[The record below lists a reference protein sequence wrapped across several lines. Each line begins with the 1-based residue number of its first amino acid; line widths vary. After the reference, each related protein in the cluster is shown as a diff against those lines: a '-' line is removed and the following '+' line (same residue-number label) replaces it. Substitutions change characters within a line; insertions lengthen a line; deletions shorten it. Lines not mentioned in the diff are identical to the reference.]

1 MPTKP
6 HLPERKPG
14 APHGHSPHRPWKIAG
29 IVVACII
36 AVIIILVIVLP
47 FVINPN
53 DFKPQIAKAVKGK
66 TGRELS
72 ISGNIKLSIF
82 PWLGAQIGPMAL
94 GNAPGFGNTPFA
106 SINETDV
113 HVKFWPLLRGKIE
126 VGTVKL
132 DGLQLDLERDA
143 RGRNNWQDI
152 LDHLKSGSGA
162 PPSTGGTTGK
172 GLANL
177 RMQGFSVTNSGLVW
191 RDAQKHQQYILSNF
205 QFDMGTFASGKPTRV
220 STGFDFSGTNPQL
233 SGHADFKGTVSADL
247 VHKIYTASNARL
259 ELSASGDA
267 VPGGKVQAQLLW
279 QQGALNMDAG
289 TLAVN
294 GLMVSAY
301 GVKLQADAEGRGL
314 HDQPSFNGSLTLA
327 PFSPRAVLGALGY
340 ANLADTR
347 DPQAFTQA
355 SGSLNFVSSS
365 DAVTVQDLNFK
376 LDDSTLT
383 GTVSVKDFKSR
394 AMEFNLNV
402 NQINADRYLPPQKAA
417 TPAQPREPTDINKIS
432 LPVRSLRALNVDG
445 QLHVGQLA
453 LLNTH
458 SRDVSVGVHAVGGL
472 VQVNPLSAQLYGG
485 ALTGSMRIDANSDTP
500 VVTENLSLQNV
511 QAGGLLQDLFGVKR
525 LSGTANLQVNARALG
540 PTVGEM
546 RHTLN
551 GKMSFALKNGAIQGI
566 NIWNAIAR
574 AEALARHQPAPP
586 PAANQTEF
594 ATLQGSGAIRNGVLD
609 NRDLVAQLPFLNL
622 EGRGKLDLAENTLD
636 YQLKA
641 HITGTPKLGAKSD
654 LSGLAGKTIA
664 LKISGTLTS
673 PSITPDIAGV
683 VRERAHAEVQKKKE
697 EVRGRLEN
705 QLRNQLKDLLRP
717 TTPPSSGTH
726 LQPVAALAGSKR

>member
-6 HLPERKPG
+6 HLPERRPG
-14 APHGHSPHRPWKIAG
+14 TPPVHAPHRPWKIAG
-29 IVVACII
+29 IVVAGII
-36 AVIIILVIVLP
+36 ALIIILVIVLP

-53 DFKPQIAKAVKGK
+53 DFKPQIAKTVKDK

-72 ISGNIKLSIF
+72 IPGNIKLSIF

-143 RGRNNWQDI
+143 SGRNNWQGI

-162 PPSTGGTTGK
+162 PPSAGATSGG
-172 GLANL
+172 GLAHL
-177 RMQGFSVTNSGLVW
+177 QMQGFSVTHSGLVW
-191 RDAQKHQQYILSNF
+191 RDAQKHQQYVLNNF
-205 QFDMGTFASGKPTRV
+205 QFDMGAFASGKPVRV

-233 SGHADFKGTVSADL
+233 NGHADFKGTVSADL
-247 VHKIYTASNARL
+247 VHKIYTASNAKL
-259 ELSASGDA
+259 ELGASGDA
-267 VPGGKVQAQLLW
+267 VPGGKVQAQLMW
-279 QQGALNMDAG
+279 QQGALNMDTG

-294 GLMVSAY
+294 GLTASAY

-327 PFSPRAVLGALGY
+327 PFSPRAALTALGHASL
-340 ANLADTR
+340 ANTR
-347 DPQAFTQA
+347 DPQALAQA

-394 AMEFNLNV
+394 ALEFNLNV
-402 NQINADRYLPPQKAA
+402 NQLNADRYLPPQKTA
-417 TPAQPREPTDINKIS
+417 TLAHPREPTDINKIS
-432 LPVRSLRALNVDG
+432 LPVRTLRALNVDG
-445 QLHVGQLA
+445 QLHVGQLT

-458 SRDVSVGVHAVGGL
+458 SSDLGVGVHAASGI
-472 VQVNPLSAQLYGG
+472 VQVDPLSVQLYGG
-485 ALTGSMRIDANSDTP
+485 TLTGSVRIDANSDTP
-500 VVTENLSLQNV
+500 VVSENLSLQNV

-525 LSGTANLQVNARALG
+525 LSGTANLQVNTRALG
-540 PTVGEM
+540 PTVGEI

-551 GKMSFALKNGAIQGI
+551 GKMRFALQNGAIQGI

-574 AEALARHQPAPP
+574 AEALARHLPAPP

-594 ATLQGSGAIRNGVLD
+594 ANLQGSGDIRNGVLD
-609 NRDLVAQLPFLNL
+609 NRNLAAQLPFLNL
-622 EGRGKLDLAENTLD
+622 DGSGKLDLAENTLD
-636 YQLKA
+636 YKLKA
-641 HITGTPKLGAKSD
+641 RITGTPKLGAKSD
-654 LSGLAGKTIA
+654 LSGLAGKTIP

-673 PSITPDIAGV
+673 PSVTPDIAGAV
-683 VRERAHAEVQKKKE
+683 QERAQVELQKKKQ
-697 EVRGRLEN
+697 EVRG
-705 QLRNQLKDLLRP
+705 QLHNRIRNKLKGLLNP
-717 TTPPSSGTH
+717 SSPPASGTH
-726 LQPVAALAGSKR
+726 MPPRAARAETQ

>member
-14 APHGHSPHRPWKIAG
+14 SPPGHSPHRPWKIAG

-53 DFKPQIAKAVKGK
+53 DFKPQIVKVVKDK

-113 HVKFWPLLRGKIE
+113 HVRFWPLLRGKIE

-152 LDHLKSGSGA
+152 LDHLKSGGGA
-162 PPSTGGTTGK
+162 PASAGGSSGN

-177 RMQGFSVTNSGLVW
+177 QIQGFSVTNSGLVW
-191 RDAQKHQQYILSNF
+191 RNAQKHQQYILSNF
-205 QFDMGTFASGKPTRV
+205 QFDMGAFASGKPMRV
-220 STGFDFSGTNPQL
+220 TTSFDFSGTNPQL
-233 SGHADFKGTVSADL
+233 GGHADFKGTVSADL
-247 VHKIYTASNARL
+247 AHKIYSASNARFV
-259 ELSASGDA
+259 LSASGDA
-267 VPGGKVQAQLLW
+267 VPGGQVHAQLQW

-294 GLMVSAY
+294 GLTASAY

-314 HDQPSFNGSLTLA
+314 HEQPSFNGSLTLA
-327 PFSPRAVLGALGY
+327 QFSPRAVLTALGHASL
-340 ANLADTR
+340 ANTR
-347 DPQAFTQA
+347 DPQALAQA
-355 SGSLNFVSSS
+355 SGALNFVSSS
-365 DAVTVQDLNFK
+365 DALTVQDLNFK

-383 GTVSVKDFKSR
+383 GTVSVKDFRSR
-394 AMEFNLNV
+394 ALEFNLNV
-402 NQINADRYLPPQKAA
+402 NQLNADRYLPPQKAA

-445 QLHVGQLA
+445 QLHVGQLT

-458 SRDVSVGVHAVGGL
+458 SSELSVGVHAANGV
-472 VQVNPLSAQLYGG
+472 VQVDPLAAQLYGG
-485 ALTGSMRIDANSDTP
+485 TLTGSVRIDAGSDTP
-500 VVTENLSLQNV
+500 VVTEKLSLQNV
-511 QAGGLLQDLFGVKR
+511 QAGGLLQDMLGVKR
-525 LSGTANLQVNARALG
+525 LSGTANLQVATRALG

-594 ATLQGSGAIRNGVLD
+594 ASLQGSGNIRNGVLD

-622 EGRGKLDLAENTLD
+622 VGSGKLDLAENTLD
-636 YQLKA
+636 YGLKA

-654 LSGLAGKTIA
+654 LSGLAGKTIP

-673 PSITPDIAGV
+673 PSITPDIAGAV
-683 VRERAHAEVQKKKE
+683 QERAHAEVQKKKQ

-705 QLRNQLKDLLRP
+705 QIRDKLKGLLNP
-717 TTPPSSGTH
+717 SSPPASGTH
-726 LQPVAALAGSKR
+726 MHPPAALGQSQR

>member
-14 APHGHSPHRPWKIAG
+14 TPPAHSPHRPWKIAG

-53 DFKPQIAKAVKGK
+53 DFKPQIAKAVQDK

-94 GNAPGFGNTPFA
+94 SNAPGFGNTPFA
-106 SINETDV
+106 SMNETDV

-132 DGLQLDLERDA
+132 DGLQLDLEHDA
-143 RGRNNWQDI
+143 RGQNNWQDI
-152 LDHLKSGSGA
+152 LNHLKSGSGA
-162 PPSTGGTTGK
+162 TPSAGRTSGK

-177 RMQGFSVTNSGLVW
+177 QMQGFSVTNSGLVW
-191 RDAQKHQQYILSNF
+191 RDAQKHQQYVLSNF
-205 QFDMGTFASGKPTRV
+205 QFDMGAFASGKPMRV

-259 ELSASGDA
+259 EFSASGDA
-267 VPGGKVQAQLLW
+267 VPGGKVQAQLMW

-294 GLMVSAY
+294 GLTASAY

-327 PFSPRAVLGALGY
+327 PFSPRAVLTALGHASL
-340 ANLADTR
+340 ANTR
-347 DPQAFTQA
+347 DPQALAQA
-355 SGSLNFVSSS
+355 SGSLNFMSSS

-394 AMEFNLNV
+394 ALEFNLNV
-402 NQINADRYLPPQKAA
+402 NQLNADRYLPPQKAA

-432 LPVRSLRALNVDG
+432 LPVRTLRALNVDG
-445 QLHVGQLA
+445 QLHVGQLT
-453 LLNTH
+453 LLNTR
-458 SRDVSVGVHAVGGL
+458 SSDLSVSVHAAGGI

-485 ALTGSMRIDANSDTP
+485 ALTGSVRIDANSDTP

-511 QAGGLLQDLFGVKR
+511 QAGGLLQDLLGVKR
-525 LSGTANLQVNARALG
+525 LSGTANLQVNTRALG
-540 PTVGEM
+540 PTVGEI

-551 GKMSFALKNGAIQGI
+551 GKMSFAFRNGAIQGI

-574 AEALARHQPAPP
+574 AEALAGHQPAPP

-594 ATLQGSGAIRNGVLD
+594 ATLRGSGDIRNGVLD

-622 EGRGKLDLAENTLD
+622 DGSGKLDLAENTLD
-636 YQLKA
+636 YKLKA
-641 HITGTPKLGAKSD
+641 HITGTPKLGAGTSV
-654 LSGLAGKTIA
+654 SGLAGKTIP
-664 LKISGTLTS
+664 LQISGTLSS
-673 PSITPDIAGV
+673 PSIRPDIGGA
-683 VRERAHAEVQKKKE
+683 VQNELSKKKE
-697 EVRGRLEN
+697 ELRKKLEN
-705 QLRNQLKDLLRP
+705 KLKGILHV
-717 TTPPSSGTH
+717 PP
-726 LQPVAALAGSKR
+726 P

>member
-6 HLPERKPG
+6 HLPERKPSTPP
-14 APHGHSPHRPWKIAG
+14 AHSPHRPWKIAG
-29 IVVACII
+29 LVVACII
-36 AVIIILVIVLP
+36 AVIIILIIVLP

-53 DFKPQIAKAVKGK
+53 DFKPQIAKAVQDK

-143 RGRNNWQDI
+143 RGRSNWQDI
-152 LDHLKSGSGA
+152 LDRLKSGSGA
-162 PPSTGGTTGK
+162 SPSAGGSSGK

-177 RMQGFSVTNSGLVW
+177 QMQGFSVTNSGLVW

-205 QFDMGTFASGKPTRV
+205 QFDMGAFASGKPVRV

-267 VPGGKVQAQLLW
+267 VPGGKVRAQLVW

-289 TLAVN
+289 TLAIN
-294 GLMVSAY
+294 GLAASAY

-327 PFSPRAVLGALGY
+327 LFSPRAVLTALGQASL
-340 ANLADTR
+340 ANTR
-347 DPQAFTQA
+347 DPQALAQA

-383 GTVSVKDFKSR
+383 GTVSVKDFTSR
-394 AMEFNLNV
+394 ALQFNLNV
-402 NQINADRYLPPQKAA
+402 NQLNADRYLPPQKAA
-417 TPAQPREPTDINKIS
+417 TPLQPREPTDINKIS
-432 LPVRSLRALNVDG
+432 LPLRTLRALNVDG
-445 QLHVGQLA
+445 RLHVGQLT

-458 SRDVSVGVHAVGGL
+458 SSDLGVGVHAAGGI

-485 ALTGSMRIDANSDTP
+485 ALTGSVHIDANSDTP

-511 QAGGLLQDLFGVKR
+511 QAGGLLQDLVGVKR
-525 LSGTANLQVNARALG
+525 LSGTASLRVNTRALG

-551 GKMSFALKNGAIQGI
+551 GKMSFALMNGALQGI

-574 AEALARHQPAPP
+574 AEALVRHQPAPP

-594 ATLQGSGAIRNGVLD
+594 ATLQGSGEIRNGVLD
-609 NRDLVAQLPFLNL
+609 NRNLVAQLPFLNL
-622 EGRGKLDLAENTLD
+622 EGSGKLDLAENTLD

-654 LSGLAGKTIA
+654 LSGLAGKIIP

-673 PSITPDIAGV
+673 LSVTPDIAAAV
-683 VRERAHAEVQKKKE
+683 QERARTELQKKKQ

-705 QLRNQLKDLLRP
+705 RIRNKLKGLLNP
-717 TTPPSSGTH
+717 SVPPSSGTH
-726 LQPVAALAGSKR
+726 LRPLAALTEVQ